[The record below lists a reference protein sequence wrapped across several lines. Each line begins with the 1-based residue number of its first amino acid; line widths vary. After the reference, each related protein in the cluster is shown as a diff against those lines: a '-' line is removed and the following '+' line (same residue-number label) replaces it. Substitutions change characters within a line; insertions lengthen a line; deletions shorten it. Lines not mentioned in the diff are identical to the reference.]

1 MIVRNGV
8 RYRYYRDSVM
18 GTIAGYDMTWGE
30 LTWTEIATILN
41 ALIDKKSFTFHHK
54 DPRIPGK
61 WIDASFYCSNY
72 NMDAQTLEE
81 NVEKWTGLAINVRR
95 MKKL

>member
-1 MIVRNGV
+1 MRLLKPIN
-8 RYRYYRDSVM
+8 
-18 GTIAGYDMTWGE
+18 MTWGE

-41 ALIDKKSFTFHHK
+41 VLIDKKSFTFHHK

-72 NMDAQTLEE
+72 NMEAQTLEE
-81 NVEKWTGLAINVRR
+81 KAEKWTGLAINVRR
-95 MKKL
+95 KKKL